1 MERREP
7 PQTDEGWYVLHDL
20 RTIDW
25 DAWRAASER
34 DRELAIDDGVEFLEA
49 AESLDDAD
57 AGASA
62 VFSVFGHEADLMILH
77 LRPTIREL
85 DTLERRFEQTA
96 FAEFTERT
104 NSYLSVTEASG
115 YTGAEAYF
123 DPEQEAD
130 PGITNYIESR
140 LYPDLPDAE
149 FVSFY
154 PMDKRRQPEQNW
166 YDLSFEDRA
175 DLMSGHGDIGREYA
189 GKVSQIISGSVGLDD
204 FEWGVTL
211 FADDPTDV
219 KDLLYEMR
227 FDPSSSKYAEFGP
240 FFSGRRFPPS
250 DLEALLAGESI
261 PTDEDAFGDDA
272 TAAGDEDLLADLER
286 FGVDADAAPAGAN
299 GLVFDSEADV
309 ETVRDEVE
317 GLRGNFEH
325 YDTHVLTEVYE
336 DGDGAAIVSVW
347 ETESAADT
355 AAGFLE
361 ELPGVT
367 DYRQGSLGGDA
378 DGEAAE
384 SDAEGGRPHG
394 DDAASHGDD
403 AAAHGDDSGSAPPSH
418 GSDGEADLREELE
431 ERGIYGGQP
440 HGEDVYALVL
450 YSEAD
455 PEELS
460 EEVESLSDGFDRYD
474 SHVKT
479 AVYEAPGEDAH
490 PAVVS
495 LWGTESAAGTAGGY
509 LEDLPGIVR
518 QAGDDGAATA
528 ADGESAATEG
538 DSGFG
543 TMGMFYTVKPE
554 HREDFVEK
562 FDTVGGLLA
571 DMEGHLQTDLYANR
585 EDENDMFI
593 SSRWESREDC
603 MDFFRSDAFVDTV
616 DWGRDVLAD
625 RPRHVFLA

>member
-1 MERREP
+1 
-7 PQTDEGWYVLHDL
+7 
-20 RTIDW
+20 
-25 DAWRAASER
+25 
-34 DRELAIDDGVEFLEA
+34 
-49 AESLDDAD
+49 
-57 AGASA
+57 
-62 VFSVFGHEADLMILH
+62 
-77 LRPTIREL
+77 
-85 DTLERRFEQTA
+85 
-96 FAEFTERT
+96 
-104 NSYLSVTEASG
+104 
-115 YTGAEAYF
+115 
-123 DPEQEAD
+123 
-130 PGITNYIESR
+130 
-140 LYPDLPDAE
+140 
-149 FVSFY
+149 
-154 PMDKRRQPEQNW
+154 
-166 YDLSFEDRA
+166 
-175 DLMSGHGDIGREYA
+175 
-189 GKVSQIISGSVGLDD
+189 
-204 FEWGVTL
+204 
-211 FADDPTDV
+211 
-219 KDLLYEMR
+219 
-227 FDPSSSKYAEFGP
+227 
-240 FFSGRRFPPS
+240 
-250 DLEALLAGESI
+250 
-261 PTDEDAFGDDA
+261 
-272 TAAGDEDLLADLER
+272 
-286 FGVDADAAPAGAN
+286 
-299 GLVFDSEADV
+299 
-309 ETVRDEVE
+309 
-317 GLRGNFEH
+317 
-325 YDTHVLTEVYE
+325 
-336 DGDGAAIVSVW
+336 
-347 ETESAADT
+347 
-355 AAGFLE
+355 
-361 ELPGVT
+361 
-367 DYRQGSLGGDA
+367 
-378 DGEAAE
+378 
-384 SDAEGGRPHG
+384 
-394 DDAASHGDD
+394 
-403 AAAHGDDSGSAPPSH
+403 GDDSGSAPPSY

-455 PEELS
+455 LEELS

-593 SSRWESREDC
+593 ASRWESREDC